1 MEFQHRRVAVVGI
14 GVSNMPLI
22 RYLVG
27 KGALVTACDRKS
39 EQELGERADSL
50 MSLGVKLATGLD
62 YLEPLSDHD
71 LICLTPGMPKH
82 LPEILAARE
91 RGATITGEIGLVM
104 GASRAPIIGITGS
117 AGKTTTTTLV
127 GEILLANGGEVFVG
141 GNIGTPLIE
150 QVEAIPPSA
159 HVVLELSSFQLQLT
173 GDRSPH
179 ISVLTNISPNH
190 LDVHASLVE
199 YVSAKQNIFM
209 YQKPTDYV
217 VLNYDDWVVRSFA
230 NAAPGQ
236 VVFFSR
242 LEDPGTATCAFL
254 QDDTLVWRLN
264 HQEFATLLV
273 SEVQLLG
280 AHNLENVLA
289 AMAVCYLAGASLSSI
304 RSVVLA
310 FTGVEHRLEP
320 VRTLGGANWFND
332 SKATSPAEAVA
343 ALTTLPAPIV
353 LIAGG
358 SDKGIPFDPMASLV
372 AEKVKSLILTGPT
385 APMIEAAVRA
395 AGYAGP
401 LHHAADMAAAVRLA
415 HTAAGPGDSVV
426 LAPGCAS
433 FDAYQNFEER
443 GRHFK
448 ALVAALE

>member
-1 MEFQHRRVAVVGI
+1 MEFHNRTVAVVGI

-39 EQELGERADSL
+39 EQELGERADRL
-50 MSLGVKLATGLD
+50 MSLGVTLATGLD
-62 YLEPLSDHD
+62 YLEPLANHD
-71 LICLTPGMPKH
+71 LIFLTPGMPKH
-82 LPEILAARE
+82 LPEIQAARE

-104 GASRAPIIGITGS
+104 GACRAPIIGITGS

-127 GEILLANGGEVFVG
+127 GEILKANGGEVFVG

-150 QVEAIPPSA
+150 QVEAIPPNA

-173 GDRSPH
+173 GELSPH

-209 YQKPTDYV
+209 YQKPNDYV

-230 NAAPGQ
+230 HAAPGR

-254 QDDTLVWRLN
+254 RDDTLIWRM
-264 HQEFATLLV
+264 HYQEFATLLV

-289 AMAVCYLAGASLSSI
+289 AMAVSYLAGASMFSI
-304 RSVVLA
+304 RSVVPA

-320 VRTLGGANWFND
+320 VRTLGGASWFND

-372 AEKVKSLILTGPT
+372 TEKVKSLILTGPT
-385 APMIEAAVRA
+385 APLIEAAVRA
-395 AGYAGP
+395 AGYAGA

-415 HTAAGPGDSVV
+415 HAAAEPGDSVV

-448 ALVAALE
+448 ALVAELE